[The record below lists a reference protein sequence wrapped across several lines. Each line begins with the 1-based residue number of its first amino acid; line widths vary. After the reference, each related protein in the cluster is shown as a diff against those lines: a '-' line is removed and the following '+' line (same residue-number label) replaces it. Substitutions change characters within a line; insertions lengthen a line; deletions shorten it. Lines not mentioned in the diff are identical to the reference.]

1 MGNKYKEKY
10 SEDVWSE
17 ANLEIDTIISR
28 IRVVRKCTTENIE
41 LLNHL
46 LGWWCRSNFNP
57 KVASCIL
64 QLIQDDI
71 DWLEGSE
78 ASLAKWYSLSVR
90 KEVSD

>member
-1 MGNKYKEKY
+1 MENKYKEKY

-17 ANLEIDTIISR
+17 ADLEIDSIINR
-28 IRVVRKCTTENIE
+28 IGIVRECTTENIE
-41 LLNHL
+41 LLEHL
-46 LGWWCRSNFNP
+46 LEWWSRSNFNP

-71 DWLEGSE
+71 DWLERVE
-78 ASLAKWYSLSVR
+78 ASLAKGYSLSVR

>member
-1 MGNKYKEKY
+1 MGNKYKENY

-17 ANLEIDTIISR
+17 ADLEIDNIINR
-28 IRVVRKCTTENIE
+28 IRVARKCTTENIE
-41 LLNHL
+41 LLEHL
-46 LGWWCRSNFNP
+46 LGWWSRSNFNP

-71 DWLEGSE
+71 DWLESCE
-78 ASLAKWYSLSVR
+78 ASLAKGYSLSVR